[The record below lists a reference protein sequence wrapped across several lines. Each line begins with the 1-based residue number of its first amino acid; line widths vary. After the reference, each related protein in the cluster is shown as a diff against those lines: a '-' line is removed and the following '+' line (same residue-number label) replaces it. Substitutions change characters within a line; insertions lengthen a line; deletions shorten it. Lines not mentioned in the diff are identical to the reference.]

1 MVMVTSLGVMATSG
15 RAQVAEEHDDLHDR
29 LDAARANIAHIQAE
43 ADSVEEQIAS
53 IDEQAEAVA
62 KALAASRELAARAQA
77 RIGFLERVLVRKEQ
91 FYRRMQQRVEDVA
104 VSLYKG
110 GPTAELGILLSADS
124 FDELS
129 SLFEYS
135 SAATQDRIQI
145 MVKTRRLQVELDAD
159 RAELEVTLAEALEAR
174 EEQERQ
180 AQHLKE
186 LRQAQTAKLAD
197 LRDEIESSRE
207 EAAAIQTRSEE
218 IERQLDARA
227 SAASVP
233 PVSESAPPVSE
244 SAPPASESA
253 PPASESAPP
262 APGGVS
268 DFAWPING
276 AITSG
281 FGSRWGGTHS
291 GIDIDCVTGDAI
303 RASKSGSVV
312 AATYDGGYGYHVV
325 IDHGA
330 GFASLYAHNSTL
342 GVSSGQTVSQGEVI
356 ATCGS
361 TGQST
366 GDHLHFEIR
375 VSGTPQDPLGYLP

>member
-1 MVMVTSLGVMATSG
+1 MMLAVTSLGVMATSG
-15 RAQVAEEHDDLHDR
+15 RAQVAVEHDDLHDR
-29 LDAARANIAHIQAE
+29 LDAARADIARIQAE
-43 ADSVEEQIAS
+43 ADSIEEQIAS
-53 IDEQAEAVA
+53 IDNQAAAVAEALEV
-62 KALAASRELAARAQA
+62 SRELATRAQV
-77 RIGFLERVLVRKEQ
+77 RIAFLERDLARKEHI
-91 FYRRMQQRVEDVA
+91 YRRVRQRVEDVA
-104 VSLYKG
+104 ESLYRN
-110 GPTAELGILLSADS
+110 GPAAELGLLLSADS
-124 FDELS
+124 IDELN
-129 SLFEYS
+129 SLLEYS

-145 MVKTRRLQVELDAD
+145 MVKTRRLEVELDAD
-159 RAELEVTLAEALEAR
+159 RAELEVILAQALQAN

-197 LRDEIESSRE
+197 VRDEIESSRE
-207 EAAAIQTRSEE
+207 EAAAIQARSEE
-218 IERQLDARA
+218 IAQQLDAKA
-227 SAASVP
+227 PA
-233 PVSESAPPVSE
+233 SAPPVS
-244 SAPPASESA
+244 ASA

-291 GIDIDCVTGDAI
+291 GIDIDCVTGDTI

-342 GVSSGQTVSQGEVI
+342 SVSSGQAVSQGEVI

-375 VSGTPQDPLGYLP
+375 VGGVPQDPLRYLP

>member
-1 MVMVTSLGVMATSG
+1 MLLSA
-15 RAQVAEEHDDLHDR
+15 
-29 LDAARANIAHIQAE
+29 
-43 ADSVEEQIAS
+43 AS
-53 IDEQAEAVA
+53 IDE
-62 KALAASRELAARAQA
+62 LN
-77 RIGFLERVLVRKEQ
+77 
-91 FYRRMQQRVEDVA
+91 
-104 VSLYKG
+104 SL
-110 GPTAELGILLSADS
+110 L
-124 FDELS
+124 
-129 SLFEYS
+129 EYS

-145 MVKTRRLQVELDAD
+145 MVKTRRLEVELDAD
-159 RAELEVTLAEALEAR
+159 RAELEVILAQALQAS

-197 LRDEIESSRE
+197 VRDEIESSRE
-207 EAAAIQTRSEE
+207 EAAAIQARSEE
-218 IERQLDARA
+218 IAQQLDAKA
-227 SAASVP
+227 PA
-233 PVSESAPPVSE
+233 SAPPVS
-244 SAPPASESA
+244 A
-253 PPASESAPP
+253 SAPP

-276 AITSG
+276 AITSS

-291 GIDIDCVTGDAI
+291 GIDIDCVTGDTI

-342 GVSSGQTVSQGEVI
+342 SVSSGQAVSQGEVI

-375 VSGTPQDPLGYLP
+375 VGGVPQDPLRYLP